1 MIQSIN
7 NPTVVGHLVSRQP
20 EAKPAEMGILV
31 LWMSVIFIPD
41 IPAATLLRYS
51 CVLYYLSFLVLDAKR
66 TWWAI
71 RISWIMLP
79 LAVWGMLST
88 FWSPYPGA
96 AFRESLLFM
105 CSVLVTIVIG
115 CRYTP
120 HQLLK
125 CVLIT
130 GVLGT
135 LYAALYLDT
144 ANLGGPY
151 SSKNFLAL
159 HMSFAYIALIAV
171 ALDKRTPIVITAP
184 LLAFAG
190 LAGFIIVKSEAVSA
204 ILLMGGAT
212 LILLAIKLVFIGL
225 AGLRGARTLL
235 FVFASSALLLG
246 MIIFFNFV
254 DPRIV
259 DDFLALFGKDSSLTG
274 RTNLWAA
281 AQQII
286 SDRPIFGLGLEGFWQ
301 YDVGQAQTLVENDH
315 REPGTKLGFHNAYLE
330 IGAHLGL
337 VGMAMLIAMIV
348 WATFVITLSFLRN
361 PSMISGGFFTLMII
375 TLANS
380 YTESFLAG
388 SLNIT
393 VTVFF
398 GAATL
403 YSVWQEPRR
412 VAALGVRTESSRNQ
426 QINVGG

>member
-1 MIQSIN
+1 
-7 NPTVVGHLVSRQP
+7 
-20 EAKPAEMGILV
+20 
-31 LWMSVIFIPD
+31 
-41 IPAATLLRYS
+41 
-51 CVLYYLSFLVLDAKR
+51 
-66 TWWAI
+66 
-71 RISWIMLP
+71 
-79 LAVWGMLST
+79 
-88 FWSPYPGA
+88 
-96 AFRESLLFM
+96 
-105 CSVLVTIVIG
+105 
-115 CRYTP
+115 
-120 HQLLK
+120 
-125 CVLIT
+125 
-130 GVLGT
+130 
-135 LYAALYLDT
+135 
-144 ANLGGPY
+144 
-151 SSKNFLAL
+151 
-159 HMSFAYIALIAV
+159 
-171 ALDKRTPIVITAP
+171 
-184 LLAFAG
+184 
-190 LAGFIIVKSEAVSA
+190 
-204 ILLMGGAT
+204 
-212 LILLAIKLVFIGL
+212 
-225 AGLRGARTLL
+225 
-235 FVFASSALLLG
+235 

-337 VGMAMLIAMIV
+337 VGMAMLIATIV

-412 VAALGVRTESSRNQ
+412 VAALGVRTESNRNQ
-426 QINVGG
+426 QISVGG